1 MIKRVIEPLADFH
14 KFPWHITS
22 HNKFFDNLIKTRGKD
37 N

>member
-1 MIKRVIEPLADFH
+1 MIKNVIEPLAEFY
-14 KFPWHITS
+14 KSLWRITS